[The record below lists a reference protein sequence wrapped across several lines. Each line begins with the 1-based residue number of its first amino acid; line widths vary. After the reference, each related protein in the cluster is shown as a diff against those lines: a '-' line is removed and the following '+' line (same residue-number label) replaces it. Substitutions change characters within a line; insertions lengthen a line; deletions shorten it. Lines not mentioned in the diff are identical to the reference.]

1 MLYPPPAPPPKK
13 KSNMEFENTSC
24 PQHPNASQRCWFGM
38 FLRVQL
44 PNPRRCSDVYA
55 SQIPGLQ
62 PENSTSRASH
72 VLKGELVW
80 WVDIRIYSM
89 FSGSWLLV
97 LSISHKNLVLKIDL
111 YILEQKHES
120 WDQKYIAYT
129 FASGMPFWK
138 LNIAWNL
145 TALVTKPYGSGKI
158 PSSLNHIYQQIA
170 TNHPQPQ
177 RKIPM

>member
-1 MLYPPPAPPPKK
+1 MLVWYV
-13 KSNMEFENTSC
+13 FEGPTTK
-24 PQHPNASQRCWFGM
+24 PQEVFGC
-38 FLRVQL
+38 L
-44 PNPRRCSDVYA
+44 A

-129 FASGMPFWK
+129 FASGMPFWSSTLRETLRHLWLNLMAVARSQAAWITSTNK
-138 LNIAWNL
+138 LPPTTL
-145 TALVTKPYGSGKI
+145 
-158 PSSLNHIYQQIA
+158 SLNGKFPCKPTTICRLHA
-170 TNHPQPQ
+170 AMAMEMEVGSW
-177 RKIPM
+177 RKLW